1 MTENNF
7 IAFHS
12 MTDTDLEEI
21 VGGATRV
28 APGVYCWDEPGKKVA
43 TCRMNPREAGSY
55 TARTIGN
62 GWGNYGPWNP
72 RPGFGIIIP

>member
-21 VGGATRV
+21 VGGATCV
-28 APGVYCWDEPGKKVA
+28 APGVYCWDEPGKKLQPA
-43 TCRMNPREAGSY
+43 A
-55 TARTIGN
+55 
-62 GWGNYGPWNP
+62 
-72 RPGFGIIIP
+72 